1 MHPQNVV
8 TIHSAVDTERFCPR
22 EKSAAVLRE
31 FGLDSRTP
39 VVGTVARIHRSKGF
53 EHLLQAIAAVSR
65 SNPQCRF
72 LIIGKGREKLAAQL
86 KALDIA
92 RHVITSGYREDV
104 PQLLSIIDLFV
115 LPSLREGLGTAIL
128 EAMAMG
134 KPVVASR
141 VGGIPEAVKHGLN
154 GLLVPPADAPALAAA
169 ISRLLAA
176 PDRCLE
182 MGRRG
187 RLRAERLFDQRVM
200 IAKTEA
206 FFNRMLDKQPGGGN

>member
-1 MHPQNVV
+1 
-8 TIHSAVDTERFCPR
+8 
-22 EKSAAVLRE
+22 
-31 FGLDSRTP
+31 
-39 VVGTVARIHRSKGF
+39 
-53 EHLLQAIAAVSR
+53 
-65 SNPQCRF
+65 
-72 LIIGKGREKLAAQL
+72 
-86 KALDIA
+86 
-92 RHVITSGYREDV
+92 
-104 PQLLSIIDLFV
+104 
-115 LPSLREGLGTAIL
+115 
-128 EAMAMG
+128 MAMG